1 MSQIH
6 LVLMGPPGSGKGT
19 QAARISERFRI
30 PAISTGDILRASAR
44 QGMLPDTI
52 RATMASGAL
61 VTDETI
67 MALVHERL
75 SRSDTER
82 GYILDGFPRTGA
94 QTEGLDQMLA
104 GQTLLAIA
112 LIVPEVEL
120 ERRLDSRR
128 ICLNCKAIYD
138 SGTRHGSEEEHCSK
152 CGVALIKR
160 DDDNLATIKNRLQ
173 TYSRITEPIL
183 KHYADR
189 DALARIDGT
198 LTPDAIFQ
206 TIAERISRTF
216 CV

>member
-44 QGMLPDTI
+44 QGMLPGEI
-52 RATMASGAL
+52 KATMAAGSL
-61 VTDETI
+61 VGDDTI
-67 MALVHERL
+67 MALVRERL
-75 SRSDTER
+75 TQSDTAR
-82 GYILDGFPRTGA
+82 GYILDGFPRTTT
-94 QTEGLDQMLA
+94 QTDGLDQMLA
-104 GQTLLAIA
+104 NQTLLVIA

-138 SGTRHGSEEEHCSK
+138 SGTRHGSEEEHCSR

-173 TYSRITEPIL
+173 TYSKVTEPIL
-183 KHYADR
+183 KHYSDR
-189 DALARIDGT
+189 NTLARIDGT
-198 LTPDAIFQ
+198 QAPDAIFQ
-206 TIAERISRTF
+206 AIAGHISRTF
-216 CV
+216 NV